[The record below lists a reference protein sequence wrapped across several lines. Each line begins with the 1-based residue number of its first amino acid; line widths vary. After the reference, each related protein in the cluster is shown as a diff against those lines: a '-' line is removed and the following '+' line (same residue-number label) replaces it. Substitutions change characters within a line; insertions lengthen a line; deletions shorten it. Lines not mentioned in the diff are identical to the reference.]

1 MKNIMVFC
9 SNPVNGGT
17 AQIFVD
23 VVRQL
28 KIQLDDAKIIPC
40 INRNNDVEI
49 YDTIDDLKKIE
60 VDSETTVLGKLN
72 SAPVYIRIPRRFY
85 RNIKY
90 SKYKRL
96 NIQEFC
102 RFLVENK
109 IDSVMIHNG
118 GYIGDDLCNQLLI
131 AAEKVRVKNRIM
143 IFHSDLHKNFL
154 RKSLCRGYDAMINR
168 CATQTVTVSNFT
180 RERILDSSYL
190 NKDMKVI
197 YNGISYKPA
206 ESIERKKAKLQY
218 REDSFHVGMVGN
230 FFDNKGQMH
239 FLKSIKTVIDK
250 SDKTIQA
257 FIIGNIYDKEYYERC
272 IKFIDENDLQ
282 DTVKI
287 CQGILNAKE
296 YYELFDVTIVPSLYD
311 ESFGLISAESMRG
324 GTPVVAYA
332 CGGIPE
338 VVRNGVDGFIV
349 PIGDVKGMSNAILK
363 LIDDAELCFQMGEDA
378 IKHFNESF
386 KLEIMGKEYAELLQD
401 G

>member
-118 GYIGDDLCNQLLI
+118 G
-131 AAEKVRVKNRIM
+131 
-143 IFHSDLHKNFL
+143 
-154 RKSLCRGYDAMINR
+154 
-168 CATQTVTVSNFT
+168 
-180 RERILDSSYL
+180 
-190 NKDMKVI
+190 
-197 YNGISYKPA
+197 
-206 ESIERKKAKLQY
+206 
-218 REDSFHVGMVGN
+218 
-230 FFDNKGQMH
+230 
-239 FLKSIKTVIDK
+239 
-250 SDKTIQA
+250 
-257 FIIGNIYDKEYYERC
+257 
-272 IKFIDENDLQ
+272 
-282 DTVKI
+282 
-287 CQGILNAKE
+287 
-296 YYELFDVTIVPSLYD
+296 
-311 ESFGLISAESMRG
+311 
-324 GTPVVAYA
+324 
-332 CGGIPE
+332 
-338 VVRNGVDGFIV
+338 
-349 PIGDVKGMSNAILK
+349 
-363 LIDDAELCFQMGEDA
+363 
-378 IKHFNESF
+378 
-386 KLEIMGKEYAELLQD
+386 
-401 G
+401 